1 MAVHASLCVSDS
13 CSMKRRW
20 SYLVACLL
28 AGAVLGACQGTDTLR
43 LANLPA
49 SDPVTLAPVVN
60 ATGRALSLPP
70 DNPLVALRQE
80 LGLGDEKPVTISDV
94 LANRLL
100 LAFQSHGYQV
110 TRIDKAL
117 SVLSDRS
124 AEIGKVV
131 EEARAAGFRGLVVL
145 ATLRRWDD
153 SRWVDT
159 RAVFASVDVVVARI
173 SDGEILDARAVRN
186 LAVPVGAATTIVQAT
201 DDAARLLAE
210 KLFQ

>member
-1 MAVHASLCVSDS
+1 MN
-13 CSMKRRW
+13 RRW
-20 SYLVACLL
+20 SHLVACLL

-60 ATGRALSLPP
+60 ATGRSLSLPP
-70 DNPLVALRQE
+70 DNPLAALRLE
-80 LGLGDEKPVTISDV
+80 LGLGDEKPVTVADV
-94 LANRLL
+94 LLNRLL

-110 TRIDKAL
+110 IRIDKAPQ
-117 SVLSDRS
+117 VFSDRS
-124 AEIGKVV
+124 TEIAKVV
-131 EEARAAGFRGLVVL
+131 EEARTAGLKGLVVL

-159 RAVFASVDVVVARI
+159 RAVFVSMDVVVARI

-201 DDAARLLAE
+201 DDAARWLAE
-210 KLFQ
+210 RLF

>member
-1 MAVHASLCVSDS
+1 MS
-13 CSMKRRW
+13 RRW

-60 ATGRALSLPP
+60 ETGRSLSLPP
-70 DNPLVALRQE
+70 DKPLAALRLE
-80 LGLGDEKPVTISDV
+80 LGLGDEKPVTVADV
-94 LANRLL
+94 LLNRLV
-100 LAFQSHGYQV
+100 LAFQSHRYQV
-110 TRIDKAL
+110 MRVDQARQ
-117 SVLSDRS
+117 VFSDRS
-124 AEIGKVV
+124 TEIAKVV
-131 EEARAAGFRGLVVL
+131 EEARTAGLKGLVVL

-153 SRWVDT
+153 SQWVDT
-159 RAVFASVDVVVARI
+159 RAVFVSMDVVVARV

-201 DDAARLLAE
+201 DDAARWLAE
-210 KLFQ
+210 KLF

>member
-1 MAVHASLCVSDS
+1 MN
-13 CSMKRRW
+13 RRW
-20 SYLVACLL
+20 SHLVACLL

-60 ATGRALSLPP
+60 ATGRSLSLPP
-70 DNPLVALRQE
+70 DNPLAALRLE
-80 LGLGDEKPVTISDV
+80 LGLGDEKPVTVADV
-94 LANRLL
+94 LLNRLL

-110 TRIDKAL
+110 IRIDKAPQ
-117 SVLSDRS
+117 VFSDRS
-124 AEIGKVV
+124 TEIAKVV
-131 EEARAAGFRGLVVL
+131 EEARTAGLKGLVVL

-159 RAVFASVDVVVARI
+159 RAVFVSMDVVVARI

-186 LAVPVGAATTIVQAT
+186 LAVPVVAATTIVQAT
-201 DDAARLLAE
+201 DDAARWHAE
-210 KLFQ
+210 KLF

>member
-1 MAVHASLCVSDS
+1 MS
-13 CSMKRRW
+13 RRW

-28 AGAVLGACQGTDTLR
+28 AGAVLGACQGTDKLR

-60 ATGRALSLPP
+60 ETGRSLSLPP
-70 DNPLVALRQE
+70 DKPLAALRLE
-80 LGLGDEKPVTISDV
+80 LGLGDEKPVTVADV
-94 LANRLL
+94 LRNRLV
-100 LAFQSHGYQV
+100 LAFQSHRYQV
-110 TRIDKAL
+110 MRVDQARQ
-117 SVLSDRS
+117 VFSDRS
-124 AEIGKVV
+124 TEIAKVV
-131 EEARAAGFRGLVVL
+131 EEARTAGLKGLVVL

-159 RAVFASVDVVVARI
+159 RAVFVSMDVVVARI

-201 DDAARLLAE
+201 DDAARWLAE
-210 KLFQ
+210 RLF

>member
-1 MAVHASLCVSDS
+1 MNG
-13 CSMKRRW
+13 RW
-20 SYLVACLL
+20 SHLVACLL

-94 LANRLL
+94 LVNRLL

-110 TRIDKAL
+110 IRIDKAWQAF
-117 SVLSDRS
+117 SDRTT
-124 AEIGKVV
+124 EIAKAV
-131 EEARAAGFRGLVVL
+131 EEAHAAGLKGFIVL
-145 ATLRRWDD
+145 TTLRRWDD

-159 RAVFASVDVVVARI
+159 RAVFVSMDVTVARI
-173 SDGEILDARAVRN
+173 NDGQVLDMRTIHN
-186 LAVPVGAATTIVQAT
+186 QAVPVGAATTIVQAT
-201 DDAARLLAE
+201 DDAARWIAE
-210 KLFQ
+210 KLF